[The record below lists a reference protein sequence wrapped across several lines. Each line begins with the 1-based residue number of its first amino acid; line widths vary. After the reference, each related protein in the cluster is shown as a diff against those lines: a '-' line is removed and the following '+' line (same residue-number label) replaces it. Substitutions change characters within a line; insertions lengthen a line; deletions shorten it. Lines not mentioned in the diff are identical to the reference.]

1 MARSGACDAWPV
13 DAIYRPGAISEPA
26 GLRDDV
32 VLLRRWSYDDLG
44 CIEEASRDPDIVS
57 NTTVPE
63 RYSEVEAR
71 AFVDRQWGRAASG
84 EGVSLAII
92 EARSGSAAGLV
103 CLMHR
108 QQPGVVGLG
117 YWIVASRR
125 GRGLARDSVVR
136 LSRWALGLGSV
147 DRLEALVDPT
157 NAASMRVLEGAGF
170 EQEARLRGYFGADGA
185 RSDALLYSLIS
196 IDIA

>member
-44 CIEEASRDPDIVS
+44 CIEEASRDPDIAS
-57 NTTVPE
+57 GTTVPE
-63 RYSEVEAR
+63 RFSDVEGR

-84 EGVSLAII
+84 EGVSLAIV

-103 CLMHR
+103 CLLHR

-117 YWIVASRR
+117 YWIAASRR
-125 GRGLARDSVVR
+125 RRGLARDSVIL
-136 LSRWALGLGSV
+136 LSRWALGLRPV

-157 NAASMRVLEGAGF
+157 NAASINVLEGAGF
-170 EQEARLRGYFGADGA
+170 ELEAELRGYFGTGGD

-196 IDIA
+196 TDIA